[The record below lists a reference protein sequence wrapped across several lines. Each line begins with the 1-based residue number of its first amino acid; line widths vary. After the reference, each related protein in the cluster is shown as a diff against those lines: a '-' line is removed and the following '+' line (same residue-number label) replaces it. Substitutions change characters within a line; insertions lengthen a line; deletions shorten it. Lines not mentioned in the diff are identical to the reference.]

1 MEIDRKKIE
10 ELVKLAKINLA
21 SDKEEYQ
28 KYYEIGEEYL
38 AVIMLGEMIRDQY
51 YLGMF
56 EDMLKKG

>member
-1 MEIDRKKIE
+1 MDRKKIE

-38 AVIMLGEMIRDQY
+38 AGIMLGEMIRDLY
-51 YLGMF
+51 YLDMF
-56 EDMLKKG
+56 EDMLNKG